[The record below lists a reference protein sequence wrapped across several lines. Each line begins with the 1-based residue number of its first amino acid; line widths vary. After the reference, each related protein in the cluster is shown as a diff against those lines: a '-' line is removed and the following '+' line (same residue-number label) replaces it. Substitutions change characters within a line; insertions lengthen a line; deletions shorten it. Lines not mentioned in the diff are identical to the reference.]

1 MKAIC
6 QLVAISKQAVDQYHQ
21 KALVKQ
27 REAQEFIEKA
37 DAIRN
42 HHPMMGCRKM
52 ALKTKRQGW
61 GRDKVE
67 QLLLG
72 SGYKII
78 YPPNYIKTTRP
89 QYDLIFPNLIEGI
102 RLNGI
107 NQVVQTDISYIWI
120 NGCFYYLVFII
131 DVYSRRIV
139 SYHAGENMEASA
151 NIRALK
157 MMMRTRKEQCLKGMI
172 HHSDRGSQYTSKI
185 YLTMLGENKIKISM
199 CKHAWENAYTER
211 INRTIKEEYLAHW
224 KIETYDQLKKAVAK
238 AVRRYN
244 EERPHWNLP
253 MQLSPVQF
261 ENYVNKLAKS
271 RRPEMQL
278 YKASQ
283 QL

>member
-1 MKAIC
+1 MKAIY
-6 QLVAISKQAVDQYHQ
+6 QLTAISKQAVHQYHQ
-21 KALVKQ
+21 KALLKQ
-27 REAQEFIEKA
+27 REAKEFIEKA

-42 HHPMMGCRKM
+42 RHPMMGCRKI

-61 GRDKVE
+61 GRDKIE

-102 RLNGI
+102 TLNGI
-107 NQVVQTDISYIWI
+107 NQAVQTDISYIWI
-120 NGCFYYLVFII
+120 KGCFYYLVFII

-139 SYHAGENMEASA
+139 SYHARENMEATG

-157 MMMRTRKEQCLKGMI
+157 MMMRTRKEYCLKDMI

-185 YLTMLGENKIKISM
+185 YLAMLGENKIKISM

-211 INRTIKEEYLAHW
+211 INRTIKEEYLAMW
-224 KIETYDQLKKAVAK
+224 KIETYGQLKRAVAK

-261 ENYVNKLAKS
+261 EKYVNKLPKS
-271 RRPEMQL
+271 KRPEMQL
-278 YKASQ
+278 YKAP
-283 QL
+283 

>member
-1 MKAIC
+1 MI
-6 QLVAISKQAVDQYHQ
+6 
-21 KALVKQ
+21 KQ
-27 REAQEFIEKA
+27 REAGEFIENT

-42 HHPMMGCRKM
+42 RHPMMGCRKI

-78 YPPNYIKTTRP
+78 YPPNYLKTTRA
-89 QYDLIFPNLIEGI
+89 QYDLIYPNLIEGI
-102 RLNGI
+102 TLNGI

-151 NIRALK
+151 NIKLK
-157 MMMRTRKEQCLKGMI
+157 MMMRTRKQYGLKGMI

-185 YLTMLGENKIKISM
+185 YLAMLGENKMKISM
-199 CKHAWENAYTER
+199 CKQAWENAYTER
-211 INRTIKEEYLAHW
+211 INRTIKEEYLTCW
-224 KIETYDQLKKAVAK
+224 KIQTYDQLKKAVAK
-238 AVRRYN
+238 AVRRYS
-244 EERPHWNLP
+244 EERPHWKLP

-261 ENYVNKLAKS
+261 EKYMNKLPKNK
-271 RRPEMQL
+271 RPEMQL
-278 YKASQ
+278 YKAS
-283 QL
+283 